1 METDDT
7 TATTTTSATTAS
19 AAARGREAWIASQK
33 GWLVRQGN
41 KIGEQAGARKDWASQ
56 GRGLWEACR
65 HETEPEVILN
75 LLRYQACRVD
85 SWEGV
90 SGLLEADIHECCR
103 LAQAAGAT
111 GDAMELI
118 RLLLLYALR
127 AHKYQASLGSPG
139 SPGSPGKGK
148 KGGKS

>member
-7 TATTTTSATTAS
+7 TAMTAASATP
-19 AAARGREAWIASQK
+19 AAATAREREAWIASQK

-41 KIGEQAGARKDWASQ
+41 KIGERAGARKDWASQ

-90 SGLLEADIHECCR
+90 SGLLESDIRECCR
-103 LAQAAGAT
+103 QAQAAGAA

-139 SPGSPGKGK
+139 SPGKGK